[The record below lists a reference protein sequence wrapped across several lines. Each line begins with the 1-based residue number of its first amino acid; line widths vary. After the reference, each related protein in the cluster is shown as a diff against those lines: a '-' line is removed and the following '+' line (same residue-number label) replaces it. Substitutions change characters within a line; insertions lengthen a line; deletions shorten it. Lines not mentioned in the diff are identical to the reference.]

1 MTMFAGLDVGFKRT
15 AVCVVDGSGRTVWR
29 GVVDTHPEAI
39 AAALKRW
46 RNGLEKVGL
55 ETGSMSPFGGFVVAS
70 T

>member
-46 RNGLEKVGL
+46 RNGG
-55 ETGSMSPFGGFVVAS
+55 TGTGNLCDRCSSRTCRAVTA
-70 T
+70 